1 MNIFIINIIIAADS
15 IVCERWIL
23 GNSYAFILR
32 LFYTNIYFFV
42 IQYNTYN
49 SGMSKIRTFSPYFYL
64 YYLLS
69 LLRFQVRP
77 TEFRV
82 FSTNLPQDS
91 TSPIPNSRLRRFQTP
106 SNYIPFELNYNNG
119 FVRIVL

>member
-1 MNIFIINIIIAADS
+1 MNIFFINIIIAADS
-15 IVCERWIL
+15 IVCECWIL
-23 GNSYAFILR
+23 GNCYAFILR
-32 LFYTNIYFFV
+32 FSTNIYFFE
-42 IQYNTYN
+42 IQYLQLWNVQNQDIFTLPL
-49 SGMSKIRTFSPYFYL
+49 SLF
-64 YYLLS
+64 LLS

-91 TSPIPNSRLRRFQTP
+91 TSPIPNSRHRRFQTP
-106 SNYIPFELNYNNG
+106 SNNIPFELNYNNG